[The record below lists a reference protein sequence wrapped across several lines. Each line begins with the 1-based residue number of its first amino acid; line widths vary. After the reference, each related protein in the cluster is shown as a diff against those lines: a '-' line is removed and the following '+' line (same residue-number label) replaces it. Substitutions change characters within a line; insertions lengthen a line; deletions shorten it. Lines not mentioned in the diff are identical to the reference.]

1 MIEKYDLSFLN
12 LNSIRNTL
20 LQINT
25 ATHGLVSKGSST
37 YNYGMPTLQYSEFFG
52 LNKII
57 QRYVE
62 LYSQKYKI
70 PKLKIINSWFNISEP
85 GSKLKPHNHGE
96 SIISGAFYISGSVPL
111 IFLEEEVKPYPG
123 LLTIFSSELVHYTEK
138 ELEKRIVISFNTD
151 YL

>member
-25 ATHGLVSKGSST
+25 ATHGLVSNGSST
-37 YNYGMPTLQYSEFFG
+37 YNYGMPILDYLELSSLNTIVRKYIEQYC
-52 LNKII
+52 
-57 QRYVE
+57 
-62 LYSQKYKI
+62 QKYKI
-70 PKLKIINSWFNISEP
+70 PKLKLINSWFNISEP
-85 GSKLKPHNHGE
+85 GNELKLHNHGE

-111 IFLEEEVKPYPG
+111 IFPEEEVEPYPG
-123 LLTIFSSELVHYTEK
+123 LLTIFSSELVHYTKK
-138 ELEKRIVISFNTD
+138 ELEQRIVISFNTD